1 MLTRE
6 SLDDYT
12 IAVLDYINFCVDS
25 VTTWRQI
32 RVFPNQKPW
41 MTHKVRLLIKAKDA
55 ASRSGDSSRYSTARA
70 ALRKGIKYAKLDY
83 KRRIETHF
91 ETSTNS
97 RQVWEGIRAITD
109 YKGTTTPPLHSCDTL
124 AEELNDFYAHFD
136 RDNKDPVLA
145 PFPST
150 GTAPVLST
158 HEVKL
163 CFKKIDPRKAA
174 GPDGVMGRVL
184 KDCAPELAEVFTD
197 IYNWS
202 LSSAWVPAC
211 FKSAII
217 VPVPKQAN
225 VKCLNDYRPVA
236 LTPIPAKC
244 LERMVMPHI
253 KKVAPPTLDPF
264 QFAYRQN
271 RSTEDAIATVLHRL
285 LEHLEH
291 KNTDARLLF
300 LTLAQLLTQSYLT
313 NCVSNS
319 TT

>member
-1 MLTRE
+1 MKRP
-6 SLDDYT
+6 
-12 IAVLDYINFCVDS
+12 
-25 VTTWRQI
+25 QI
-32 RVFPNQKPW
+32 
-41 MTHKVRLLIKAKDA
+41 HG
-55 ASRSGDSSRYSTARA
+55 RSGREYGP
-70 ALRKGIKYAKLDY
+70 L
-83 KRRIETHF
+83 
-91 ETSTNS
+91 
-97 RQVWEGIRAITD
+97 Q
-109 YKGTTTPPLHSCDTL
+109 TTRGQQLP
-124 AEELNDFYAHFD
+124 
-136 RDNKDPVLA
+136 LA

-158 HEVKL
+158 HEVRL
-163 CFKKIDPRKAA
+163 CFKKINPRKAA
-174 GPDGVMGRVL
+174 GPDGVLGRVL

-244 LERMVMPHI
+244 LERLVMPHI

-291 KNTDARLLF
+291 KNTYARLLF
-300 LTLAQLLTQSYLT
+300 VDFSSAFNTILPNKLCLKLHNLGLSTPVCNWILDFLTDRSQCVRVGKCISSTLSVSTGAPQGCVLSPLLYTLFTHDCSASHHANYIIKFADDTTVLGLITNNNETAYRREVEQLAAQSGP
-313 NCVSNS
+313 
-319 TT
+319 